1 MLSLKVIRPT
11 WSNDI
16 IRVLSHPWPD
26 RQKLMQQHTVTSPT
40 LLSPAYKF
48 EDGSNVWDN
57 WGRLVTLVK
66 HLASRNL
73 ALRYRG
79 SALGFLWSLLNPVLL
94 MVVYTFVFRLVFQ
107 TTVPGIPY
115 PVFFLT
121 GMLAWNFVSVGAMS
135 AAVSLLEGKA
145 LISKCAFPR
154 VALPMSAVLSNAV
167 NYLMS
172 VPILI
177 AFNILFGITPTRSLL
192 LFPFALILLLSI
204 ALAVGLLLA
213 ALIPLFRDL
222 QHLVEVLFIT
232 WFLLTPVLYPMDQV
246 TKSISKN
253 LSLLY
258 AMNPM
263 VGVIELVH
271 GVFFG
276 QPVSGTIIGISL
288 AGTFCF
294 LVAGSLVFRRMAV
307 YVTEI

>member
-1 MLSLKVIRPT
+1 
-11 WSNDI
+11 
-16 IRVLSHPWPD
+16 
-26 RQKLMQQHTVTSPT
+26 MQQQAISSPS
-40 LLSPAYKF
+40 LLSPTYTF
-48 EDGSNVWDN
+48 EGGANVWDD
-57 WGRLVTLVK
+57 WSRLATLVK

-79 SALGFLWSLLNPVLL
+79 SALGFVWSLLNPLLL

-154 VALPMSAVLSNAV
+154 VALPMSAVLSSAV
-167 NYLMS
+167 NYLMT

-177 AFNILFGITPTRSLL
+177 AFNLLFGIGPTRSLL
-192 LFPFALILLLSI
+192 LFPFALILLLSV

-246 TKSISKN
+246 ARSISKN

-258 AMNPM
+258 ALNPM

-271 GVFFG
+271 AVFLG
-276 QPVSGTIIGISL
+276 RPVSGTIMGISL
-288 AGTFCF
+288 AGTTCF
-294 LVAGSLVFRRMAV
+294 LVVGSLVFRRMAV
-307 YVTEI
+307 HVTEI